1 MFIKLVSEPYPAL
14 ILPGFGTPPKE
25 GNLIECEITT
35 AFLHYPKGDSIELS
49 VPLMLDL
56 PFPYA
61 RLKMNKIFAE
71 GGEFFD
77 DKKGKH
83 WWRYFSRLYG
93 RCLSCKIGFYRK
105 KQVWDVSEVS
115 LVSEKLEKKA
125 TVPLA
130 NKLKKH
136 DEKPKP
142 Q

>member
-1 MFIKLVSEPYPAL
+1 MQRLFKQYSTLVLLTLLCGHFVFIKLVSEPYPAL

-71 GGEFFD
+71 G
-77 DKKGKH
+77 
-83 WWRYFSRLYG
+83 
-93 RCLSCKIGFYRK
+93 
-105 KQVWDVSEVS
+105 
-115 LVSEKLEKKA
+115 
-125 TVPLA
+125 
-130 NKLKKH
+130 
-136 DEKPKP
+136 
-142 Q
+142 